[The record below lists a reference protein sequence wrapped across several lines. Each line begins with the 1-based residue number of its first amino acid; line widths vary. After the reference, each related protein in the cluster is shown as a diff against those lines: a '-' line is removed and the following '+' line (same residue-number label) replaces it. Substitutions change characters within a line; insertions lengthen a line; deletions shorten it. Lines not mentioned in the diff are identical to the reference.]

1 MFSYGYE
8 RVFVSRKGDSPRIF
22 RRQDHINREDLVGEH
37 PYSDSGQIIA
47 LVIFLMIWTLDS
59 FVFRFSTFLA
69 DYLPLYIRLI
79 VAALFFVVAGLLA
92 RSGLV
97 VVFEE
102 VRDPPRVINTGVFSH
117 LRHPIYLA
125 AILLYLGFF
134 FTTLSLI
141 SLAFLGV
148 TFIFYDY
155 LATFEEK
162 QLQQRFGREYLN
174 YKEKTPKW
182 FPPLRS

>member
-1 MFSYGYE
+1 
-8 RVFVSRKGDSPRIF
+8 
-22 RRQDHINREDLVGEH
+22 
-37 PYSDSGQIIA
+37 
-47 LVIFLMIWTLDS
+47 MIWILDS

-69 DYLPLYIRLI
+69 DDLPLYIRLI
-79 VAALFFVVAGLLA
+79 VAALFFVVAGFLA

-97 VVFEE
+97 VVFKE

-134 FTTLSLI
+134 FTTVSLT

-148 TFIFYDY
+148 IIVFYDY
-155 LATFEEK
+155 IATFEEK
-162 QLQQRFGREYLN
+162 QLEQKFGREYLN

-182 FPPLRS
+182 FPRPRS